1 MMLPNAL
8 RYFLEVARVGS
19 VNGAS
24 ERLHVAG
31 SAISRQ
37 ISALEMQF
45 ETPLFERKPR
55 GMVLTP
61 AGEKLAD
68 YARRAFLD
76 AEDVAAEIRGKVDTL
91 RGTIRIATSE
101 GLANVFMSE
110 MAFCYREKYP
120 EVRFDIHV
128 VAPPNIALMVREGEV
143 DIGIA
148 FAVGT
153 PIPVHVIRRVRVTT
167 VAIMHPDHPLAARD
181 HLTMADLANYP
192 VALSTPDTTLR
203 QVIDMRCAAEGVL
216 LNVVMVSSHS
226 AGLMHFAR
234 QGGAIAFASPISV
247 RTWINDGLLV
257 ARPFLADTAFDRSLE
272 IQTMAARKLPRLI
285 DDFSRFLADEIGGRI
300 AL

>member
-1 MMLPNAL
+1 MLSSAL

-19 VNGAS
+19 INGAS

-37 ISALEMQF
+37 IAALEVQF

-68 YARRAFLD
+68 YTRRAFLD
-76 AEDVAAEIRGKVDTL
+76 AEDVATEIKGKAG
-91 RGTIRIATSE
+91 RPGGTIRIATSE
-101 GLANVFMSE
+101 GLANAFMPE
-110 MAFCYREKYP
+110 AAFHYQQKYP
-120 EVRFDIHV
+120 EVCFDIRV
-128 VAPPNIALMVREGEV
+128 VMPPHIALMVREGEV
-143 DIGIA
+143 DMGVA

-153 PIPVHVIRRVRVTT
+153 TIPVHVVRRVRVTT
-167 VAIMHPDHPLAARD
+167 VAIMHPSHPLASRNRISMSD
-181 HLTMADLANYP
+181 IADYP

-203 QVIDMRCAAEGVL
+203 QVIDLRCAAEGVSL
-216 LNVVMVSSHS
+216 KVVMISSHS

-234 QGGAIAFASPISV
+234 QGGGIAFASPISV
-247 RTWINDGLLV
+247 QTWINDGLLV
-257 ARPFLADTAFDRSLE
+257 ARPFVEDRAFDRSLE

-285 DDFSRFLADEIGGRI
+285 NDFSLYLADEIRRYVN
-300 AL
+300 L